1 MIWLDAL
8 TNWPDEPLSLFN
20 PRPNDAAPDDSSCA
34 PPVSSSTPE
43 ASDDV
48 PSASALT
55 ASDRFVMPLTM
66 LEVSGISTTD
76 EYGSAAICAPG
87 ILKFRTL
94 AVSVKSAS

>member
-1 MIWLDAL
+1 M
-8 TNWPDEPLSLFN
+8 
-20 PRPNDAAPDDSSCA
+20 
-34 PPVSSSTPE
+34 
-43 ASDDV
+43 